1 MWADEVHMADLAVV
15 GSHSVN
21 GVAAVHSQIL
31 KDSVLHVFVS
41 MFTGTVL
48 IIKLTVISHRRWLIV
63 SNPELSALIDE
74 AIGTE
79 WRLHPDKLIELE
91 KFADDKAFKNK
102 LWNVKQKRKA
112 ILAAYIKKDVA
123 DRYA

>member
-1 MWADEVHMADLAVV
+1 ML
-15 GSHSVN
+15 
-21 GVAAVHSQIL
+21 
-31 KDSVLHVFVS
+31 
-41 MFTGTVL
+41 TGTFNN
-48 IIKLTVISHRRWLIV
+48 KTNGISHRRWLIV

-112 ILAAYIKKDVA
+112 ILAAYIKKTWQSICI
-123 DRYA
+123 RMPCWTFMSKGSICINGSF